1 MVVENGKKELIPH
14 TFGLISL
21 GNDLG
26 LAFEIPQNLR
36 NQAFFASCV
45 LKVSSPNEVELWFK
59 SRTAVAMVTP
69 KNCNNLSSYLLPEC

>member
-1 MVVENGKKELIPH
+1 MRTLLTVPN
-14 TFGLISL
+14 TSNLISQ

-45 LKVSSPNEVELWFK
+45 LKVLSESEVQ
-59 SRTAVAMVTP
+59 
-69 KNCNNLSSYLLPEC
+69 